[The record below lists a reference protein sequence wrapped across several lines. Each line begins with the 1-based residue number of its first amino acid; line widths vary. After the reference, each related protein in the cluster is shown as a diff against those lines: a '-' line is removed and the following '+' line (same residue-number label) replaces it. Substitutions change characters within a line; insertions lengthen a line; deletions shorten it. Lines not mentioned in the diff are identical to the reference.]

1 MKHIA
6 ILVLNKMRLNSA
18 DIPHQA
24 FSEVNQILASQGKP
38 ALFDVQLVGLK
49 KQVSLNDGLYTVSPD
64 AVIKD
69 LKKTDLII
77 IPAMDG
83 NLQNALSENLD
94 FIPWII
100 NQYKNGAE
108 VASLCVGAFL
118 LASTGLLKGKQCSTH
133 WRAANAFSAIFPEV
147 NLVINKIITDDNGI
161 YSSGG
166 SFSSANLVLYL
177 IEKYAG
183 RDVAI
188 QCAKLFEV
196 DIERSSQSPFMIFS
210 GQKNHKDNLILE
222 VQNYLENNY
231 NNKITINE
239 LADKFNTGRR
249 TFERRFKRATSN
261 TIVEYI
267 QRIKIEAAKY
277 SLEKG
282 RKTVSEVMYEVGYSD
297 TKAFR
302 EVFKKFTGVSPIDY
316 KSKYSK
322 RIASN

>member
-1 MKHIA
+1 MKHIS

-24 FSEVNQILASQGKP
+24 FSEVNHILARQGKP
-38 ALFDVQLVGLK
+38 VLFDVQLIGLK

-69 LKKTDLII
+69 IKKTDLII

-83 NLQNALSENLD
+83 HLQNAVSENLE

-100 NQYKNGAE
+100 SQYKNGAE

-118 LASTGLLKGKQCSTH
+118 LATTGLLKGKQCSTH
-133 WRAANAFSAIFPEV
+133 WRAANAFSAFFPDV

-249 TFERRFKRATSN
+249 TFERRFKQATSN
-261 TIVEYI
+261 TIVQYI

-297 TKAFR
+297 SKAFR

-316 KSKYSK
+316 KSRYSK
-322 RIASN
+322 RIVST